1 MWQTFELPAR
11 AWEDA
16 ALRASVT
23 KTSAT
28 GIAVGILPKLHLSDN
43 APDSLSEAS
52 QSAAG
57 AAAQPRSLA
66 LGDCTL

>member
-1 MWQTFELPAR
+1 MWHTFELPAS

-16 ALRASVT
+16 AQRASVA
-23 KTSAT
+23 KASAAE
-28 GIAVGILPKLHLSDN
+28 IAAGILPKLHFSGN

-57 AAAQPRSLA
+57 TAAQPSLA
-66 LGDCTL
+66 LGGGAL